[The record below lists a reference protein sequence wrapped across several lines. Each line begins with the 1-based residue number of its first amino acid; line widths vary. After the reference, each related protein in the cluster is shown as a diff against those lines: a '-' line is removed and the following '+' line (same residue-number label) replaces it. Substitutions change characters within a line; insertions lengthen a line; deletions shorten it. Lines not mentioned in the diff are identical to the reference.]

1 VAFFEYL
8 IQVPANR
15 LGYTTMTLPQLK
27 ILQEAVTLALFV
39 PFSVLYMQQAVK
51 LDYLCAS
58 LCTMGA
64 VNVVFRGA

>member
-1 VAFFEYL
+1 
-8 IQVPANR
+8 
-15 LGYTTMTLPQLK
+15 MTLPQLK